1 MFVRYCSP
9 ARARWFPLTPLLIG
23 GYFTEMPPA
32 FGVPQRCKRC
42 GETGHKSNTCMRSSH
57 QEVPV
62 VFDDKELFV
71 ADDVLPHG
79 GGHRGRSEYLGV
91 YMEPD
96 GTWRARVRD
105 GGKTE

>member
-42 GETGHKSNTCMRSSH
+42 GETKGRQATRVTLACVQATRKYQSSLMTKSCLWPTMSCRM
-57 QEVPV
+57 VGAIV
-62 VFDDKELFV
+62 VAVSTL
-71 ADDVLPHG
+71 ACTWSP
-79 GGHRGRSEYLGV
+79 
-91 YMEPD
+91 MEP
-96 GTWRARVRD
+96 GAP
-105 GGKTE
+105 G